1 MKLAI
6 CLYCG
11 AKKPSAVVPCMHCE
25 RRPTS
30 PEDVAKSLLLTDRHR
45 SHEML
50 LEDAN
55 RLGRGEEVEFPEEE
69 LSSNIAELKNQP
81 ALLES
86 LEGAS
91 LPQPILSQKSMWQTL
106 SIGLAVA
113 LLLLIGVR
121 VFG

>member
-1 MKLAI
+1 MKLAV

-11 AKKPSAVVPCMHCE
+11 AKKPSAVVPCVRCE

-45 SHEML
+45 SHDTL
-50 LEDAN
+50 LEDSA
-55 RLGRGEEVEFPEEE
+55 RLERGEAVEFPAEE
-69 LSSNIAELKNQP
+69 LASNIAKLKNQP

-91 LPQPILSQKSMWQTL
+91 LPRPIMSQKSMWQTL